1 MTLSFKSVLSRR
13 SQRKGHARG
22 PWCRLS
28 LPMNQLCARVCE
40 TETDLQVQ
48 EEEAHSA
55 AVLAGFIPVSP
66 WDLSWKSFSPSLEK
80 APALCLDP
88 GFLRRHCALWS
99 LESGLGIFGKH
110 SLKRRSKVTT
120 SFRRPWGRCRE
131 YKYSPE

>member
-40 TETDLQVQ
+40 TETDWQVQ
-48 EEEAHSA
+48 EEEVHSA

-66 WDLSWKSFSPSLEK
+66 
-80 APALCLDP
+80 
-88 GFLRRHCALWS
+88 
-99 LESGLGIFGKH
+99 GIFPGRVSALPLERPLH
-110 SLKRRSKVTT
+110 SVLTLV
-120 SFRRPWGRCRE
+120 F
-131 YKYSPE
+131 